1 MQNSSYYI
9 KDSNSFCINVSCMVR
24 GFGWGGEGGSKEGCL
39 GWGEGG
45 GGGGC
50 VVCMP
55 GFKLKSVMCW
65 VIIPLAGQSDQKTN
79 YFPPPKANR
88 VNAMDR
94 G

>member
-1 MQNSSYYI
+1 MDLVWQGGF
-9 KDSNSFCINVSCMVR
+9 DGVGR
-24 GFGWGGEGGSKEGCL
+24 GGGEEGCL
-39 GWGEGG
+39 GGG
-45 GGGGC
+45 GGWREGC

-55 GFKLKSVMCW
+55 GFKLKSVMCR

-88 VNAMDR
+88 VNAMER

>member
-1 MQNSSYYI
+1 MA
-9 KDSNSFCINVSCMVR
+9 R
-24 GFGWGGEGGSKEGCL
+24 GFGWDGEGGVSRVVWVG
-39 GWGEGG
+39 GRGG

-65 VIIPLAGQSDQKTN
+65 VIILLAGQSDQKTN
-79 YFPPPKANR
+79 YFPPKANR
-88 VNAMDR
+88 VNAMER

>member
-1 MQNSSYYI
+1 ME
-9 KDSNSFCINVSCMVR
+9 R
-24 GFGWGGEGGSKEGCL
+24 GLGWGGEGGVRRVV
-39 GWGEGG
+39 WVGG
-45 GGGGC
+45 GGGDGGLGEGC

-79 YFPPPKANR
+79 YFPPKANR
-88 VNAMDR
+88 VNAMER